1 MLLLLAYLPGQG
13 SFGLS
18 RYMIKSIFRKERRL
32 YSSSTFVDDEKLKSN
47 YLYDFLD
54 IGGGKRLERFG
65 KYIIERPVKFP
76 TQYKPGLPEEQWS
89 SADITY
95 LDDRWKHKK
104 SLKFDNWTVKFNHMH
119 FNLRLLSGGQVGIF
133 PEQEKNW
140 RWLSSVVNLSSKR
153 AVAQNR
159 AISILNGFAYTG
171 GSTLACL
178 VKDNVLVTNVDAS
191 KSATATAK
199 SNMEISDVKG
209 DVRWIV
215 DDCVSFVKRE
225 IRRSSENGTF
235 YDGLIFDPP
244 AFGRSVDGK
253 KFWKLDKDLPYLL
266 DCIPSLL
273 SKSPLFVLISCHD
286 ISWNAERLQN
296 ELFNVMKRA
305 GLHGKMEC
313 GKLALNPSG
322 SSESKVCGKGLAL
335 GSYARWSSLNP

>member
-1 MLLLLAYLPGQG
+1 MMLLITYLPTHSCFQ
-13 SFGLS
+13 LS
-18 RYMIKSIFRKERRL
+18 KHMVKSIFRKDRRFH
-32 YSSSTFVDDEKLKSN
+32 SSTFKADTEKLNKKD
-47 YLYDFLD
+47 LYEFLD
-54 IGGGKRLERFG
+54 SGGGKRLERFG
-65 KYIIERPVKFP
+65 KYIVARPVKFP
-76 TQYKPGLPEEQWS
+76 TQYKPGLPDEQWAS
-89 SADITY
+89 PDITY
-95 LDDRWKHKK
+95 LDEWTHRK
-104 SLKFDNWTVKFNHMH
+104 SCKFDNWTVKFSHMR

-140 RWLSSVVNLSSKR
+140 RWLSAMVNLSSKR
-153 AVAQNR
+153 AAAETRTIN
-159 AISILNGFAYTG
+159 ILNAFSYTG

-199 SNMEISDVKG
+199 SNVEISDVKG

-225 IRRSSENGTF
+225 IRRSSENGTY

-253 KFWKLDKDLPYLL
+253 RFWKLDKDLPYLL

-273 SKSPLFVLISCHD
+273 SKTPLFVLISCHD

-322 SSESKVCGKGLAL
+322 SSENKVCGKGLAL
-335 GSYARWSSLNP
+335 GSYARWSNLNP